1 MRNPTTAFL
10 LELLGY
16 IGLQGI
22 GWFYIGGLGIIVGL
36 ILLIGWWVIFLV
48 TLLATV
54 GCCTLPFYL
63 IMPILSGLVVRYV
76 LENHNASK
84 TNAQ

>member
-1 MRNPTTAFL
+1 MKNPTTAFL

-16 IGLQGI
+16 LGLQGI
-22 GWFYIGGLGIIVGL
+22 GWIYLGGMGILAGL
-36 ILLIGWWVIFLV
+36 TLLIGWWLVFLG
-48 TLLATV
+48 TLLLTG

-63 IMPILSGLVVRYV
+63 LMPILSGLVVRYV
-76 LENHNASK
+76 LENHSAST